1 MKASCF
7 VPFFSLFKLVM
18 PVLLKSWVLVLQLYC
33 CDYLLS
39 FLSELAKLACVFFLL
54 LFYPSLFHTYRIMTC
69 VQEKYE
75 EAMASLAQMEN
86 RAVMA
91 ETMLEATLQYQSS
104 QQKALSPCPSPRYI
118 NLIYSHS
125 S

>member
-1 MKASCF
+1 MC
-7 VPFFSLFKLVM
+7 LV
-18 PVLLKSWVLVLQLYC
+18 
-33 CDYLLS
+33 
-39 FLSELAKLACVFFLL
+39 FTL
-54 LFYPSLFHTYRIMTC
+54 LFPSLFHAYRIMTYM
-69 VQEKYE
+69 QEKYE

-104 QQKALSPCPSPRYI
+104 QQKALSPCPSPRYLSLI
-118 NLIYSHS
+118 CSHIYSHNSQCEMDS

>member
-1 MKASCF
+1 MC
-7 VPFFSLFKLVM
+7 
-18 PVLLKSWVLVLQLYC
+18 
-33 CDYLLS
+33 
-39 FLSELAKLACVFFLL
+39 LL
-54 LFYPSLFHTYRIMTC
+54 LLFFYPSLFRTYKIMTY

-104 QQKALSPCPSPRYI
+104 QQKALSPCPSPRYL
-118 NLIYSHS
+118 NLIYSHNS
-125 S
+125 